1 MHSLRPSP
9 ALVIALLALLL
20 AAGGGAYAASRSTGS
35 AVNIVDPVT
44 AANKVKVSSGGSLQV
59 SGSVNSTPTSSTNDL
74 HGITGVDPTTQAVRR
89 CSHRRAARR

>member
-1 MHSLRPSP
+1 
-9 ALVIALLALLL
+9 VIALLALLL
-20 AAGGGAYAASRSTGS
+20 SAGGGAYAATRSTGS

-44 AANKVKVSSGGSLQV
+44 AANKVSSGGSLQV